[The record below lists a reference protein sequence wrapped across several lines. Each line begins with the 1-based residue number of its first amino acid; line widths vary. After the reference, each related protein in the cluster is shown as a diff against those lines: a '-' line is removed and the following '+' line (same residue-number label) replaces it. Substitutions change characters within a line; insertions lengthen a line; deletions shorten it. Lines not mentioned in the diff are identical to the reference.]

1 LWRSGI
7 SGMLLALLPI
17 GMFGLVLSVAS
28 AADLSIEGV
37 VLPYTMPQIYVGR
50 PSGMN
55 PYNISVAVTNRGTAD
70 AGRFNVS
77 FSAYLEGQLVLEYSR
92 RKTIEGL
99 QQGSA
104 EIWTFDFDPEY
115 YGNYT
120 LTMAADCDGDV
131 VESDEANNVETMW
144 MIGTIP
150 CDNQGN
156 TPGSL
161 CDGDVDYYDFLHF
174 AGDYLHVFFV
184 GPPYPTTDLDWDGD
198 VDYYDWIWFAFYY
211 GKHVPT

>member
-1 LWRSGI
+1 LWKSGI
-7 SGMLLALLPI
+7 LGVLLALLPI

-28 AADLSIEGV
+28 TADLSFEGV

-55 PYNISVAVTNRGTAD
+55 LYNITVTVANRGTAD

-77 FSAYLEGQLVLEYSR
+77 FSAYLGGQLILEYSR

-99 QQGSA
+99 QQGSV
-104 EIWTFDFDPEY
+104 EIWTFDFNPEY

-131 VESDEANNVETMW
+131 AELDESNNVETVW

-150 CDNQGN
+150 CDNQGDFW
-156 TPGSL
+156 GSL
-161 CDGDVDYYDFLHF
+161 CDGDVDYFDFLHF
-174 AGDYLHVFFV
+174 AADYLHAFA
-184 GPPYPTTDLDWDGD
+184 GPPYPTTDLNWDGV
-198 VDYYDWIWFAFYY
+198 VDYHDLIWFAYYY
-211 GKHVPT
+211 GKHVAL